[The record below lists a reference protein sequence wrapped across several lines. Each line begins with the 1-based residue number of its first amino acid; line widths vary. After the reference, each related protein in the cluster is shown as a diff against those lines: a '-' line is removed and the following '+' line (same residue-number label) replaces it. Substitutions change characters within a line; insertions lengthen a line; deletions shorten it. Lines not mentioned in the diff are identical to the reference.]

1 MTSERVD
8 DVNLGYVRDLLDQY
22 LASPESVDPEW
33 RELFEHAENG
43 LVDGHPAVHRLME
56 LAGAVAV
63 ERPAPAEPAAAAP
76 AERVEAEPPAA
87 PEPSDVLLGAVA
99 AAMALVKAHRMHGHL
114 AAHLD
119 PLGSEP
125 PGDPALDPENLIPR
139 LTPELQSQVPARV
152 LRVAVPG
159 ATLADV
165 LPRLRETY
173 CGTLAYE
180 IEHISSHERRV
191 WLRQVI
197 ESGTYREPLPAEA
210 KRHLLERLCEVEGF
224 ERYLHRAFIGQ
235 KQFSIEGLDVLVP
248 MLDET
253 LELAAASGARQVVL
267 GMAHRGRL
275 NVLAHVLGR
284 PFEQLLR
291 EFEGEREIG
300 AVTHKP
306 EEGTGDVKYHLG
318 ASADRQTSSGEVHV
332 VLASNPSHLEAV
344 DPVVEGLTRADQTDH
359 GGPAG
364 AHDPT
369 RALAVL
375 IHGDAAFPA
384 QGVVAET
391 LNLQGVDGYATG
403 GTLHVIANNQVGFT
417 TDPEEGRS
425 TRYSSD
431 LAKGFDSPIIHVN
444 ADDPE
449 GGGRGDPAGAC
460 LPRAL
465 PARRGRR
472 SDRLPALRPQRAGRG
487 GVHAA
492 PHGEGDREP
501 SAGPPDLRP
510 RARRAG
516 NRAGRRGAGAG
527 RGRRGAAQAV
537 SRGAQGRARGAGA
550 RPAEAGPR
558 SPRSTSHRR
567 RRGRAPSPERAAA
580 DRPRRLH
587 DPPEART
594 PAGASPGDPRPRRR
608 HRLGPSRGARVREPD
623 RRGVPSGSR
632 AGLRRGTFTHRHL
645 VLHDFDT
652 GEATRRCSTCPARR
666 HRSRSTTR
674 PLSEFA
680 VLGFEYGY

>member
-1 MTSERVD
+1 
-8 DVNLGYVRDLLDQY
+8 
-22 LASPESVDPEW
+22 
-33 RELFEHAENG
+33 
-43 LVDGHPAVHRLME
+43 ME

-63 ERPAPAEPAAAAP
+63 ERPAAGRAAAAAP
-76 AERVEAEPPAA
+76 AERAEAEPPAA

-173 CGTLAYE
+173 CGTIAYE

-197 ESGTYREPLPAEA
+197 ESGAYRRPLPAEE

-253 LELAAASGARQVVL
+253 LELAAASGARRVVL

-284 PFEQLLR
+284 PDEQLLR

-306 EEGTGDVKYHLG
+306 EESTGDVKYHLG

-359 GGPAG
+359 TGPAG

-369 RALAVL
+369 RAARGADPRRCGLPGAGRRR
-375 IHGDAAFPA
+375 GDA
-384 QGVVAET
+384 E
-391 LNLQGVDGYATG
+391 
-403 GTLHVIANNQVGFT
+403 
-417 TDPEEGRS
+417 
-425 TRYSSD
+425 
-431 LAKGFDSPIIHVN
+431 
-444 ADDPE
+444 
-449 GGGRGDPAGAC
+449 PAGRRRLRDGRHA
-460 LPRAL
+460 PRDRQQPGRLHDRPRGGSLDPLLERSGEGLRLADH
-465 PARRGRR
+465 PRQRRRPRGRR
-472 SDRLPALRPQRAGRG
+472 S
-487 GVHAA
+487 
-492 PHGEGDREP
+492 
-501 SAGPPDLRP
+501 
-510 RARRAG
+510 RRSG
-516 NRAGRRGAGAG
+516 W
-527 RGRRGAAQAV
+527 
-537 SRGAQGRARGAGA
+537 
-550 RPAEAGPR
+550 R
-558 SPRSTSHRR
+558 SPT
-567 RRGRAPSPERAAA
+567 
-580 DRPRRLH
+580 
-587 DPPEART
+587 
-594 PAGASPGDPRPRRR
+594 ASA
-608 HRLGPSRGARVREPD
+608 S
-623 RRGVPSGSR
+623 
-632 AGLRRGTFTHRHL
+632 
-645 VLHDFDT
+645 
-652 GEATRRCSTCPARR
+652 ATTWS
-666 HRSRSTTR
+666 SI
-674 PLSEFA
+674 
-680 VLGFEYGY
+680 

>member
-43 LVDGHPAVHRLME
+43 LVDGHPAVHRLKE

-76 AERVEAEPPAA
+76 AERAEAEPPAA

-253 LELAAASGARQVVL
+253 LELAAASGARRVVL

-306 EEGTGDVKYHLG
+306 RGRHRRREIPSRRFGRPADVVGRGARRSRLQSEPSRGGRSRRRGADARRPDRSRGPRRRSRPDARPRGADPRRCGVPGAGRRRGDAEPAGRRRLRDGRH
-318 ASADRQTSSGEVHV
+318 APRDRQQPGRLHDRPRGGSLDPLLERSGEGLR
-332 VLASNPSHLEAV
+332 LA
-344 DPVVEGLTRADQTDH
+344 DH
-359 GGPAG
+359 PRQRRR
-364 AHDPT
+364 P
-369 RALAVL
+369 R
-375 IHGDAAFPA
+375 
-384 QGVVAET
+384 
-391 LNLQGVDGYATG
+391 
-403 GTLHVIANNQVGFT
+403 
-417 TDPEEGRS
+417 
-425 TRYSSD
+425 
-431 LAKGFDSPIIHVN
+431 
-444 ADDPE
+444 
-449 GGGRGDPAGAC
+449 GGGRGDPAGAR

-472 SDRLPALRPQRAGRG
+472 SDRLPALRPQRAGRAC
-487 GVHAA
+487 VHTA

-537 SRGAQGRARGAGA
+537 SRGAQGRATGAGA

-558 SPRSTSHRR
+558 SPRSTDHRR
-567 RRGRAPSPERAAA
+567 RRGRAPGPERAAV

-594 PAGASPGDPRPRRR
+594 PARAPPGDARPRRR
-608 HRLGPSRGARVREPD
+608 HRLGSSRGARVREPD
-623 RRGVPSGSR
+623 RRGGPRPARGT
-632 AGLRRGTFTHRHL
+632 GLR
-645 VLHDFDT
+645 
-652 GEATRRCSTCPARR
+652 ARDVRPSPPRPPRLR
-666 HRSRSTTR
+666 HR
-674 PLSEFA
+674 
-680 VLGFEYGY
+680 